1 MIIKRIN
8 PETLSLMD
16 LRRNSHCLYC
26 ITERNPNESNYNSH
40 FVMRKVTDKS
50 LDFLNED
57 HMILMIVSGDE
68 NEDELDLSM
77 PEKDETKEPDKAEPS
92 RKREERTYAL
102 NSSDPTESI
111 FVEFK
116 PTRGEIRVNFKEK
129 ECAEVYFNYFRE
141 QFYTRTTGASVITVS
156 NIYQDLGIVNWNKED
171 CDDWG
176 WYTIDS
182 GTCRHISEVRKT
194 KNSKMF
200 GFTLSHPTKLY
211 ETKKRE
217 EA

>member
-1 MIIKRIN
+1 MNIKRIN
-8 PETLSLMD
+8 PETLTLTE
-16 LRRNSHCLYC
+16 LNHNAHCLYC
-26 ITERNPNESNYNSH
+26 LTSEPNKRYGEQPARRHYELKPLINHSLEVLGRDHILLLITDDDEEVEESEAP
-40 FVMRKVTDKS
+40 T
-50 LDFLNED
+50 
-57 HMILMIVSGDE
+57 
-68 NEDELDLSM
+68 
-77 PEKDETKEPDKAEPS
+77 EK

-129 ECAEVYFNYFRE
+129 ECAEVYFNYLRE

-156 NIYQDLGIVNWNKED
+156 NIYQDLGVVNWNKED

-176 WYTIDS
+176 WYTLDS

>member
-1 MIIKRIN
+1 MNIKRIN
-8 PETLSLMD
+8 PETLTLAE
-16 LRRNSHCLYC
+16 LNHNANYLYC
-26 ITERNPNESNYNSH
+26 LSSEPNKRYDEQPARRHYELKPLINHSLEVLGRDHILLLITDDEEEIEESTAPTER
-40 FVMRKVTDKS
+40 RT
-50 LDFLNED
+50 
-57 HMILMIVSGDE
+57 
-68 NEDELDLSM
+68 
-77 PEKDETKEPDKAEPS
+77 
-92 RKREERTYAL
+92 REERTYAL

-129 ECAEVYFNYFRE
+129 ECAEVYFNYLRE

-156 NIYQDLGIVNWNKED
+156 NIYQDLGVVNWNKED

>member
-1 MIIKRIN
+1 MNIKRIN
-8 PETLSLMD
+8 PETLTLTE
-16 LRRNSHCLYC
+16 LNHNAHCLYC
-26 ITERNPNESNYNSH
+26 LTSEPNKRYDEQPARRHYELKPLINHSLEVLGRDHILLLITDDEEEEIEEPMDTTER
-40 FVMRKVTDKS
+40 R
-50 LDFLNED
+50 
-57 HMILMIVSGDE
+57 
-68 NEDELDLSM
+68 
-77 PEKDETKEPDKAEPS
+77 
-92 RKREERTYAL
+92 RREERTYAL

-116 PTRGEIRVNFKEK
+116 QTRGEIRVNFKEK
-129 ECAEVYFNYFRE
+129 ECAEVYFNYLRE

-156 NIYQDLGIVNWNKED
+156 NIYQDLGVVNWNKED

-176 WYTIDS
+176 WYTLDS